1 MRSTY
6 GEVLRLPGAVLFSL
20 TGLVSRL
27 PLSMSSLGI
36 VLLVRENGGSY
47 AAAGLLAAAHVGAA
61 AVAAPLQGRLA
72 DRWGQRVVLVVV
84 GAAYG
89 LGMVATIAAISELAG
104 GGEVPPPWPHLAAA
118 AAGLFVP
125 QTGSFV
131 RARWTHALRDRRPLL
146 TTAFAI
152 EAVLDEVVFVVGP
165 VLVTFLTLQVLDVAG
180 LATAT
185 AAAVLGSWALA
196 AQTGSEPPREVVR
209 AARRE
214 PMGWPVLAPV
224 LVAAVGIGTLFGSAE
239 VIVVAFTEQDGVP
252 GAAGAVLAVWAGG
265 SLLAGV
271 VVGALPAPRD
281 PVRRL
286 RWSVLVLGALFAPLL
301 VAPGT
306 VWLTAGM
313 FLAGVMIS
321 PTMISATSVIE
332 LHVPRSRLTEALT
345 WTTTGL
351 AVGVAPGAALAGA
364 VVDEHGA
371 SAAFLVP
378 LVAGLAAAVVA
389 WAARLPAPPA
399 ERSSE
404 ASSGPEHDG
413 SPGSGDEASRTG
425 SGRSRPPGPTT

>member
-6 GEVLRLPGAVLFSL
+6 GEVLRLPGAALFSL

-47 AAAGLLAAAHVGAA
+47 AAAGLIAAAHVAA
-61 AVAAPLQGRLA
+61 AAAAAPLQGRLA
-72 DRWGQRVVLVVV
+72 DRWGQRIVLVVV

-89 LGMVATIAAISELAG
+89 LGMTATIAAISGLTG
-104 GGEVPPPWPHLAAA
+104 GGEVPPPWPHVAAA

-185 AAAVLGSWALA
+185 AAAVLGSWTLA
-196 AQTGSEPPREVVR
+196 AQTSSEPPRASTR
-209 AARRE
+209 TSRRD
-214 PMGWPVLAPV
+214 PMGWAVLAPV
-224 LVAAVGIGTLFGSAE
+224 LVASVGIGTLFGSAE
-239 VIVVAFTEQDGVP
+239 VIVVAFTEEDGVP
-252 GAAGAVLAVWAGG
+252 GAAGVVLAVWAAG

-271 VVGALPAPRD
+271 VVGALPAPAD

-306 VWLTAGM
+306 VWLAAGM

-321 PTMISATSVIE
+321 PTMIAATSVIE
-332 LHVPRSRLTEALT
+332 AYVARSRLTEALT

-351 AVGVAPGAALAGA
+351 AIGIAPGAALAGA
-364 VVDEHGA
+364 VVDAHGA
-371 SAAFLVP
+371 AAAFAVP
-378 LVAGLAAAVVA
+378 LVAGLSAAVVA
-389 WAARLPAPPA
+389 WTARLPTAPGGEPVPSTPA
-399 ERSSE
+399 
-404 ASSGPEHDG
+404 APED
-413 SPGSGDEASRTG
+413 PSRTA
-425 SGRSRPPGPTT
+425 SGRSREPGSTT